1 MKKVVKKKKERKGDF
16 WSKIGDVV
24 KNAVDCCL
32 E

>member
-1 MKKVVKKKKERKGDF
+1 MGKKIKKEEKKKKDF

>member
-1 MKKVVKKKKERKGDF
+1 MKKVVKKKKEKKSDF

-24 KNAVDCCL
+24 KDAVDCCI

>member
-1 MKKVVKKKKERKGDF
+1 MGKKIKKEVKKKKDF

>member
-1 MKKVVKKKKERKGDF
+1 MKKEVKKKKEKKTDF

-24 KNAVDCCL
+24 KNAVDCCI

>member
-1 MKKVVKKKKERKGDF
+1 MKKEVKKKKVKKNDF